1 MKKEN
6 PIKTNTTKLDVL
18 EHRIEALMERVARLE
33 RDFTYHL
40 MEHVRDEKK

>member
-1 MKKEN
+1 MKEN
-6 PIKTNTTKLDVL
+6 PFKPNTSRVDVL
-18 EHRIEALMERVARLE
+18 EDKIEALMERVARLE